1 MRYIATGIEKS
12 VNFAAGKI
20 IHFSVAPMKGKP
32 YAALVLSMIFWS
44 FSFVWFKI
52 ANRDYDPVA
61 IVFIRLCIAIVFL
74 SGFLWITGRFTPVK
88 KGDRKYFLLL
98 ALFEPFFYFL
108 GESFGLTY
116 VSSTVG
122 SVIISTIP
130 VFAVIFAWVIYRERL
145 KLINYAGVIISFIG
159 VLIFITS
166 GTGSITMN
174 PRGLALMLLAVIS
187 AVGYN
192 MMLHKLAYD
201 YDPVTIVNIQN
212 IIGAILFLPLFILLD
227 LKDLI
232 STGFVAKSFGSIILL
247 AIFASCG
254 AFVLFAYS
262 VRHVGIAR
270 ANIFSNLIPVCTAIF
285 AFLIVGDRLTVRNGV
300 GMAVVIAGLFLSQAG
315 KNRQTVIDTD
325 FAGRSA

>member
-1 MRYIATGIEKS
+1 
-12 VNFAAGKI
+12 
-20 IHFSVAPMKGKP
+20 MKGRP
-32 YAALVLSMIFWS
+32 YLALVFSMIFWS

-52 ANRDYDPVA
+52 ANRDYDPIA

-74 SGFLWITGRFTPVK
+74 SSFLWITGKFKKVK
-88 KGDRKYFLLL
+88 KSDRKYFFLL
-98 ALFEPFFYFL
+98 ALFEPFLYFL

-145 KLINYAGVIISFIG
+145 KLINYLGVILSFAGVII
-159 VLIFITS
+159 FITNN
-166 GTGSITMN
+166 TGNIEMN
-174 PRGLALMLLAVIS
+174 PRGLALMFLAVVS

-192 MMLHKLAYD
+192 MVLHRLASE

-212 IIGAILFLPLFILLD
+212 IIGAILFLPLFLIFD
-227 LKDLI
+227 LKELLA
-232 STGFVAKSFGSIILL
+232 TGIVAESFGSIILL
-247 AIFASCG
+247 AVFASCG

-262 VRHVGIAR
+262 VRHLGISR
-270 ANIFSNLIPVCTAIF
+270 ANIFSNLIPVFTAVF
-285 AFLIVGDRLTVRNGV
+285 AFFIVGDRLTVRNGV

-315 KNRQTVIDTD
+315 KNRKALVDTD
-325 FAGRSA
+325 FAGRTA

>member
-1 MRYIATGIEKS
+1 
-12 VNFAAGKI
+12 
-20 IHFSVAPMKGKP
+20 MKGKP
-32 YAALVLSMIFWS
+32 YVALVFSMIFWS

-52 ANRDYDPVA
+52 ANKDYDPIA

-74 SGFLWITGRFTPVK
+74 SAFLWITGRFTRVK
-88 KGDRKYFLLL
+88 KGDRKYFFLL
-98 ALFEPFFYFL
+98 ALFEPFLYFL

-145 KLINYAGVIISFIG
+145 KLINYLGVIVSFAG
-159 VLIFITS
+159 VLIFITNS
-166 GTGSITMN
+166 TGGIEMN
-174 PRGLALMLLAVIS
+174 PKGLALMFLAVIS

-192 MMLHKLAYD
+192 MVLHRLAHQ

-212 IIGAILFLPLFILLD
+212 IIGAILFLPLFLIFD
-227 LKDLI
+227 LKDLMA
-232 STGFVAKSFGSIILL
+232 TGIVAGSFGSIVLL

-262 VRHVGIAR
+262 VRHLGISR
-270 ANIFSNLIPVCTAIF
+270 ANIFSNLIPVFTAIF
-285 AFLIVGDRLTVRNGV
+285 AWFIVSDRLTVRNGI

-315 KNRQTVIDTD
+315 KNRKAVVDTD

>member
-1 MRYIATGIEKS
+1 
-12 VNFAAGKI
+12 
-20 IHFSVAPMKGKP
+20 MKGKP
-32 YAALVLSMIFWS
+32 YVALVFSMIFWS

-52 ANRDYDPVA
+52 ANKDYDPIA

-74 SGFLWITGRFTPVK
+74 SAFLWITGRFTRVK
-88 KGDRKYFLLL
+88 KGDRKYFFLL
-98 ALFEPFFYFL
+98 ALFEPFLYFL

-145 KLINYAGVIISFIG
+145 KLINYLGVIVSFAG
-159 VLIFITS
+159 VLIFITNS
-166 GTGSITMN
+166 TGSIEMN
-174 PRGLALMLLAVIS
+174 PRGLALMFLALNS
-187 AVGYN
+187 PGGYN
-192 MMLHKLAYD
+192 MVLHRLAHQ

-212 IIGAILFLPLFILLD
+212 IIGAILFLPLFLIFD
-227 LKDLI
+227 LKDLMA
-232 STGFVAKSFGSIILL
+232 TGIVAGSFGSIVLL

-262 VRHVGIAR
+262 VRHLGISR
-270 ANIFSNLIPVCTAIF
+270 ANIFSNLIPVFTAIF
-285 AFLIVGDRLTVRNGV
+285 AWFIVSDRLTVRNGI

-315 KNRQTVIDTD
+315 KNRKAVVDTD

>member
-1 MRYIATGIEKS
+1 
-12 VNFAAGKI
+12 
-20 IHFSVAPMKGKP
+20 MKGKP
-32 YAALVLSMIFWS
+32 YVALVFSMIFWS

-52 ANRDYDPVA
+52 ANIDYDPVA
-61 IVFIRLCIAIVFL
+61 IIFTRLCIAIVFL
-74 SGFLWITGRFTPVK
+74 TGFLWITRRFTPVK

-159 VLIFITS
+159 VLIFITNS
-166 GTGSITMN
+166 TGSITMN
-174 PRGLALMLLAVIS
+174 PRGLALMFLAVIS

-192 MMLHKLAYD
+192 MVLHRLAYD

-212 IIGAILFLPLFILLD
+212 IIGAILFLPLFVFLD
-227 LKDLI
+227 LKDFI
-232 STGFVAKSFGSIILL
+232 STGIIAKSFGAIVLL

-270 ANIFSNLIPVCTAIF
+270 ANIFSNLIPVFTAIF
-285 AFLIVGDRLTVRNGV
+285 AFFIVGDRLTVRNGV

-315 KNRQTVIDTD
+315 KNRQAVVDTD

>member
-1 MRYIATGIEKS
+1 
-12 VNFAAGKI
+12 
-20 IHFSVAPMKGKP
+20 MKGKP
-32 YAALVLSMIFWS
+32 YVALVFSMIFWS

-52 ANRDYDPVA
+52 ANKDYDPIA

-74 SGFLWITGRFTPVK
+74 SAFLWITGRFTRVK
-88 KGDRKYFLLL
+88 KGDRKYFFLL
-98 ALFEPFFYFL
+98 ALFEPFLYFL

-145 KLINYAGVIISFIG
+145 KLINYLGVIVSFAG

-166 GTGSITMN
+166 STGSIEMN
-174 PRGLALMLLAVIS
+174 PRGLALMFLAVIS

-192 MMLHKLAYD
+192 MVLHRLAHQ

-212 IIGAILFLPLFILLD
+212 IIGAILFLPLFLIFD
-227 LKDLI
+227 LKDLMA
-232 STGFVAKSFGSIILL
+232 TGIVAGSFGSIVLL

-262 VRHVGIAR
+262 VRHLGISR
-270 ANIFSNLIPVCTAIF
+270 ANIFSNLIPVFTAIF
-285 AFLIVGDRLTVRNGV
+285 AWFIVSDRLTVRNGI

-315 KNRQTVIDTD
+315 KNRKAVVDTD

>member
-1 MRYIATGIEKS
+1 
-12 VNFAAGKI
+12 
-20 IHFSVAPMKGKP
+20 MKGRP

-44 FSFVWFKI
+44 FSFVWFKV
-52 ANRDYDPVA
+52 ANVDYDPIT
-61 IVFIRLCIAIVFL
+61 IVFIRLCIAILFL
-74 SGFLWITGRFTPVK
+74 TGFLWITRRFTAIK
-88 KGDRKYFLLL
+88 KGDRKYFFLL
-98 ALFEPFFYFL
+98 ALFEPFLYFL

-145 KLINYAGVIISFIG
+145 KLINYMGVILSFMG
-159 VLIFITS
+159 VLIFITNS
-166 GTGSITMN
+166 TGNIMMN
-174 PRGLALMLLAVIS
+174 PKGLALMFLAVVS

-192 MMLHKLAYD
+192 MVLHRLAHE

-212 IIGAILFLPLFILLD
+212 IIGAILFLPLFLMFD
-227 LKDLI
+227 LKDLLA
-232 STGFVAKSFGSIILL
+232 TGIVAKSFGSVILL

-262 VRHVGIAR
+262 VRYVGIAR
-270 ANIFSNLIPVCTAIF
+270 ANIFSNLIPVFTAVF
-285 AFLIVGDRLTVRNGV
+285 AFLIVGDRLTARNGV

-315 KNRQTVIDTD
+315 KNRKAVVDTD

>member
-1 MRYIATGIEKS
+1 
-12 VNFAAGKI
+12 
-20 IHFSVAPMKGKP
+20 MKGRP
-32 YAALVLSMIFWS
+32 YLALVFSMIFWS

-52 ANRDYDPVA
+52 ANRDYDPIA

-74 SGFLWITGRFTPVK
+74 SSFLWITGKFKKVK
-88 KGDRKYFLLL
+88 KEDRKYFFLL

-145 KLINYAGVIISFIG
+145 RLINYLGVILSFAGVII
-159 VLIFITS
+159 FITNN
-166 GTGSITMN
+166 TGNIEMN
-174 PRGLALMLLAVIS
+174 PRGLALMFLAVVS

-192 MMLHKLAYD
+192 MVLHRLTHE

-212 IIGAILFLPLFILLD
+212 IIGAVLFLPLFLIFD
-227 LKDLI
+227 LKDLLA
-232 STGFVAKSFGSIILL
+232 TGFVAESFWSIILL
-247 AIFASCG
+247 AVFASCG

-262 VRHVGIAR
+262 VRHLGISR
-270 ANIFSNLIPVCTAIF
+270 ANIFSNLIPVFTAIF
-285 AFLIVGDRLTVRNGV
+285 AFFIVGDRLTVRNGV

-315 KNRQTVIDTD
+315 KNRKAVIDTD
-325 FAGRSA
+325 FAGRTA

>member
-1 MRYIATGIEKS
+1 
-12 VNFAAGKI
+12 
-20 IHFSVAPMKGKP
+20 MKGRP
-32 YAALVLSMIFWS
+32 YLALVFSMIFWS

-52 ANRDYDPVA
+52 ANEDYDPIA

-74 SGFLWITGRFTPVK
+74 SAFLWITGRFIRVK
-88 KGDRKYFLLL
+88 KGDRKYFFLL
-98 ALFEPFFYFL
+98 ALFEPFLYFL

-130 VFAVIFAWVIYRERL
+130 VFAVIFAWIIYRERL
-145 KLINYAGVIISFIG
+145 KLINYLGVIVSFAG
-159 VLIFITS
+159 VLIFITNS
-166 GTGSITMN
+166 TGSIDMN
-174 PRGLALMLLAVIS
+174 PKGLALMFLAVIS

-192 MMLHKLAYD
+192 MVLHKLTHK
-201 YDPVTIVNIQN
+201 YDPVTIVNMQN
-212 IIGAILFLPLFILLD
+212 IIGAILFLPLFLIFD
-227 LKDLI
+227 LREVMA
-232 STGFVAKSFGSIILL
+232 TGIVAGSFGSIVLL

-262 VRHVGIAR
+262 VKYLGVAR
-270 ANIFSNLIPVCTAIF
+270 ANIFSNLIPVFTAIF
-285 AFLIVGDRLTVRNGV
+285 AWFVVSERLTVRNGI

-315 KNRQTVIDTD
+315 KNRKAVVDTD